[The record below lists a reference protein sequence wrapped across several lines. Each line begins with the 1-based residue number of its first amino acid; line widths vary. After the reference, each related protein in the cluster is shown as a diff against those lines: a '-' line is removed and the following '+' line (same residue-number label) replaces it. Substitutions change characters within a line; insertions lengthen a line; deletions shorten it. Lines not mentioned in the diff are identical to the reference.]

1 MRWIIDLVLLAVLA
15 MCIWRGYQRGLIVG
29 IASIV
34 SIVFSLYV
42 ACLLSGTFS
51 YEVVSAVKPFVS
63 GYMDRVISGDVTE
76 AMGGEYTEETPLES
90 RYSLNDI
97 VGEDRT
103 KAQEFAET
111 VYKDMGVY
119 PATAGKMAKEA
130 VELSASDKVSLKQA
144 VTNELC
150 NRLVYVAGVILCFCI
165 LLILLTFIG
174 NIPNLDFRLP
184 NMARADVIGGT
195 IAGSVKGM
203 LFCMLLAW
211 ALKFMGILIGTDTMS
226 HTLLGR
232 LFIKIGFIAHF
243 IGI

>member
-1 MRWIIDLVLLAVLA
+1 M
-15 MCIWRGYQRGLIVG
+15 
-29 IASIV
+29 
-34 SIVFSLYV
+34 
-42 ACLLSGTFS
+42 
-51 YEVVSAVKPFVS
+51 
-63 GYMDRVISGDVTE
+63 
-76 AMGGEYTEETPLES
+76 ES

-111 VYKDMGVY
+111 VYKDMGIY
-119 PATAGKMAKEA
+119 PATTEKMAKEA
-130 VELSASDKVSLKQA
+130 VELSTSDKVSLKQA

-150 NRLVYVAGVILCFCI
+150 NRLVYVVGVILCFCI

-195 IAGSVKGM
+195 IAGAVKGM

>member
-111 VYKDMGVY
+111 VYKDMGIY

-150 NRLVYVAGVILCFCI
+150 NRLVC
-165 LLILLTFIG
+165 
-174 NIPNLDFRLP
+174 R
-184 NMARADVIGGT
+184 GG
-195 IAGSVKGM
+195 
-203 LFCMLLAW
+203 W
-211 ALKFMGILIGTDTMS
+211 
-226 HTLLGR
+226 
-232 LFIKIGFIAHF
+232 
-243 IGI
+243 